1 MRELSIRLFREAMG
15 LVVGR
20 ERRKM
25 KKQVHSSLVP
35 LLLHL
40 HDENKSVAQVGIPAR
55 AGGPLGRAALT
66 PAPSNAVTGRS
77 GLPSAEHRAEA
88 PSLPTAALLLL
99 PPRCGWGWRLAGRS
113 LSHQLPPHTP

>member
-25 KKQVHSSLVP
+25 KKRVHSSLVP

-40 HDENKSVAQVGIPAR
+40 HDENESVAQVGTPAR

-66 PAPSNAVTGRS
+66 PDPSNAVTGGS

-99 PPRCGWGWRLAGRS
+99 PPRCGWGWRLAGGS